1 MAASGFIKLFRQM
14 TEWEW
19 YQDVPVTKLFLHLL
33 LIANYEDKRWKGI
46 VVQRGQV
53 SVSLAF
59 LAMGS
64 GLSVQQVRT
73 ALSKLESTGEIT
85 KRATNGFTLITI
97 CKYVDYQF
105 IDNTYQQT
113 DNKQIAN
120 EQQTD
125 NIQTTIQK
133 QTDNTQITTTKEIKN
148 IRNNISTTTTTISRE
163 SNEKWMAEL
172 ERTETESFSTIC
184 LGLKINNET
193 YFEFLEGFKREC
205 KMQDTI
211 HLSWSD
217 TRKHFIG
224 WCRCE
229 MDRRSK
235 QNKNGNN
242 NANSQ
247 SNSRRYWYEPTGEED
262 YSGDTL

>member
-148 IRNNISTTTTTISRE
+148 IRNNSMCVKGEPKNFFEIANNDEAWLEVMCMQTNTKTIAEIRDYLTRFNLHCLAGEAKHTDVTEYKSHFRDWMRHRIE
-163 SNEKWMAEL
+163 EKTKNNGKTIGRNADRGEF
-172 ERTETESFSTIC
+172 EPKAGTDYTASF
-184 LGLKINNET
+184 
-193 YFEFLEGFKREC
+193 
-205 KMQDTI
+205 
-211 HLSWSD
+211 
-217 TRKHFIG
+217 
-224 WCRCE
+224 
-229 MDRRSK
+229 
-235 QNKNGNN
+235 
-242 NANSQ
+242 
-247 SNSRRYWYEPTGEED
+247 
-262 YSGDTL
+262 

>member
-1 MAASGFIKLFRQM
+1 MAGSIKLFRQFR
-14 TEWEW
+14 EWGW
-19 YQDVPVTKLFLHLL
+19 YQDVNVKSLFIELL
-33 LIANYEDKRWKGI
+33 LIARYSDGDWQNIHMK
-46 VVQRGQV
+46 RGQLV
-53 SVSLAF
+53 VSLAR
-59 LAMGS
+59 LS
-64 GLSVQQVRT
+64 ESTGLSVHQVRT
-73 ALSKLESTGEIT
+73 ALEKLESTGEI
-85 KRATNGFTLITI
+85 KRQVTNRFSLITV
-97 CKYVDYQF
+97 CNYDKWQTNDGEEWQAN
-105 IDNTYQQT
+105 DNQT
-113 DNKQIAN
+113 AN
-120 EQQTD
+120 ECQSNGNQVSND
-125 NIQTTIQK
+125 SQANDK
-133 QTDNTQITTTKEIKN
+133 QMSTFNKENKEIK
-148 IRNNISTTTTTISRE
+148 NNISTTTTTISRE

-193 YFEFLEGFKREC
+193 YFEFLEGFRREC

-211 HLSWSD
+211 HLSWND

-262 YSGDTL
+262 YSGDSL